1 YSGKTLNTID
11 EAERQIFDVLA
22 INISQELP
30 DFEKAPVKVK
40 KLQFRL
46 LKQIVT
52 SNPNDLQLIFE
63 EVLNLTVKK
72 QKELAELLQDVSL
85 TS

>member
-1 YSGKTLNTID
+1 
-11 EAERQIFDVLA
+11 
-22 INISQELP
+22 
-30 DFEKAPVKVK
+30 

-85 TS
+85 TSIINASKVISDRLKFIAGLEHIVFDP